1 MVCRR
6 RAWRARTDRRTRLA
20 GNASLQEQ
28 STAGPASGKRT
39 IANDLVW
46 RVPFRHRSEDDG
58 ESAWLHLVLMIEVQG
73 DVDHLKALRIRNYVD
88 NHHMELWRGRRF
100 GAGDRPAP
108 VLPIVIYPG
117 ATRWTAARRVI
128 GLVTPTSSTVA
139 EPEMSSR
146 TNDLFAGDGY
156 LTLDTLRVAADDLR
170 HDNAA
175 SFAGGALQSDAATHP
190 GAGGGR
196 RGRGS
201 MRQHSG
207 NFLEIVL
214 LWAQQMAQRLIGLDL
229 GIDDMAKLD
238 RLHESGEL
246 EATSRRAVGPIRNG
260 TVPRVWRRASNE
272 ASSKASNEAWNEAS
286 PQSGTC
292 CAGKRIASST
302 PARRRGLQAS
312 WPTSATPKVWRGR
325 AT

>member
-1 MVCRR
+1 M
-6 RAWRARTDRRTRLA
+6 
-20 GNASLQEQ
+20 QEQ
-28 STAGPASGKRT
+28 SNAGPASGKRSF
-39 IANDLVW
+39 ANDLVW

-73 DVDHLKALRIRNYVD
+73 GDVDHLMALRIRDYVD

-100 GAGDRPAP
+100 GAGDRLAP
-108 VLPIVIYPG
+108 VLPIVIYTG

-128 GLVTPTSSTVA
+128 DLVTPTSSTVA
-139 EPEMSSR
+139 SPRCRRGPTTCSPGTGTSR
-146 TNDLFAGDGY
+146 FTRCEWRRTIFGTTMPPLCWRGFAI
-156 LTLDTLRVAADDLR
+156 RR
-170 HDNAA
+170 CNA
-175 SFAGGALQSDAATHP
+175 SQ
-190 GAGGGR
+190 R
-196 RGRGS
+196 RWRRCGRGS
-201 MRQHSG
+201 MRQRSG

-229 GIDDMAKLD
+229 GIDDMGKLD

-272 ASSKASNEAWNEAS
+272 AWSKASEAWNEAS

-312 WPTSATPKVWRGR
+312 WPTLAMPRV
-325 AT
+325 

>member
-73 DVDHLKALRIRNYVD
+73 DVDHLMALRIRNYVD

-117 ATRWTAARRVI
+117 AMRWTAARRVI
-128 GLVTPTSSTVA
+128 DLVTPTSSIVA
-139 EPEMSSR
+139 EAEMSSR

-170 HDNAA
+170 QDNAA
-175 SFAGGALQSDAATHP
+175 ALLAELCNPTLQRIPAQVAALRARIDAPAL
-190 GAGGGR
+190 R
-196 RGRGS
+196 EL
-201 MRQHSG
+201 
-207 NFLEIVL
+207 LEIVL
-214 LWAQQMAQRLIGLDL
+214 L
-229 GIDDMAKLD
+229 
-238 RLHESGEL
+238 
-246 EATSRRAVGPIRNG
+246 
-260 TVPRVWRRASNE
+260 
-272 ASSKASNEAWNEAS
+272 
-286 PQSGTC
+286 
-292 CAGKRIASST
+292 
-302 PARRRGLQAS
+302 
-312 WPTSATPKVWRGR
+312 
-325 AT
+325 